1 MTTGTKKRASAKGSV
16 AFKRAVARR
25 RAERFKKTAAA
36 KKRARIKKIANTEKP
51 ANPKKP
57 VGPKKPA
64 SKKKPASSKLTASAR
79 LTEAKSVEA
88 RQNATNWAPMA
99 KEVTEN
105 QTPIEAALRAK
116 ARRELGRLDYIRS
129 VRDAVKELG
138 QAAVARA
145 LSVSQPSI
153 SKLLAGAEARGVGP
167 VAKGFSGA
175 GPYEIAERYAAGD
188 IDRDAMIRELSAWPY
203 KRNEGAAAAAAEW
216 ESTPYVDTP
225 GSFAEVGRAFDEGLI
240 DGDAY
245 DQILDASD
253 DV

>member
-1 MTTGTKKRASAKGSV
+1 MTVGTKMRATAKGSV
-16 AFKRAVARR
+16 AFKNTVVRK
-25 RAERFKKTAAA
+25 RAEALKKAAAA
-36 KKRARIKKIANTEKP
+36 KKLARTKKQTSTKR
-51 ANPKKP
+51 
-57 VGPKKPA
+57 PA
-64 SKKKPASSKLTASAR
+64 SPNKSASSKKPASSKLTAAAR
-79 LTEAKSVEA
+79 LADAKQVAVDLVAATELVAK
-88 RQNATNWAPMA
+88 A
-99 KEVTEN
+99 KKVTEI

-129 VRDAVKELG
+129 VRDAVQELG

-188 IDRDAMIRELSAWPY
+188 IDREAMIRELSAWPY
-203 KRNEGAAAAAAEW
+203 VKNEGAAAAAAEW
-216 ESTPYVDTP
+216 ESTPYVETP